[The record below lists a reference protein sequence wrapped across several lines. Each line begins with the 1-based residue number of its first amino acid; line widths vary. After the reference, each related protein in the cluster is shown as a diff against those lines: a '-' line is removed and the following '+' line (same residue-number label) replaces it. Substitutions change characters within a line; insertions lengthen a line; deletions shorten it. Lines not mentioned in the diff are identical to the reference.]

1 MRRLTSIAMLLVLA
15 LTLGTVA
22 ANAQTQVTLGPSAS
36 GSISF
41 VGSGGNVSINLG
53 TSGVLTGLSAQIPA
67 GPDYYTMTQSG
78 AISLASNGSISQ
90 TNPISF
96 FYNNGT
102 GGTLTGNLQLVS
114 FAQAGTLG
122 LFNDSLM
129 ANLTGLG
136 GTLAPQFFSVGPAGI
151 ASITIV
157 VQNGQ
162 SVTNLFTSNGTVL
175 AHVSTGAIVPT
186 PESSS
191 VVLFGAGLLAIG
203 LLWRRFGRL
212 QPQQVSVL

>member
-1 MRRLTSIAMLLVLA
+1 MRRLTSIAMLLALA

-22 ANAQTQVTLGPSAS
+22 ANAQTQVTLGPSAN

-53 TSGVLTGLSAQIPA
+53 TGGVLNGLSALLPA

-78 AISLASNGSISQ
+78 SISLASNGNITQAS
-90 TNPISF
+90 PISF
-96 FYNNGT
+96 YYNNGS
-102 GGTLTGNLQLVS
+102 GGTLTGNLQLVN
-114 FAQAGTLG
+114 FLQAGSLG
-122 LFNDSLM
+122 LFNDALL

-136 GTLAPQFFSVGPAGI
+136 GTLAPSFLSVGSAGI
-151 ASITIV
+151 ADITIV

-162 SVTNLFTSNGTVL
+162 SVNNLFSSNGTVL
-175 AHVSTGAIVPT
+175 AHVSSGEIVPT